1 MTSRTGP
8 TSMPVN
14 ANDLIDVLRSPEA
27 YPHDPESVQVKQ
39 THASWVFLVD
49 AYVYKIKK
57 PVSLGFLDFS
67 TLEKRK
73 HFCEQEVRLNRRL
86 CPDLYLGVVPISR
99 SKDGY
104 VLEDDRDIVEY
115 AVKMRRL
122 DGGAFAVDL
131 VDEERLETSDLDRVV
146 DVLAAFYDEETP
158 SPEMAAWGRPDRL
171 ALSTDENFEQTLD
184 FTGML
189 LSPPAFHTIQTYT
202 DGFLD
207 AHVRHFN
214 ERRAGGHI
222 LDCHGDLHLEHVYLK
237 PDGVCIYDCIEFN
250 ERFRTIDVASDVA
263 FLAMDLDVHGRPDL
277 SMYFGERMADRLSDP
292 DLLRL
297 LDFYKCYRA
306 VVRAK
311 VEGMRSLDENVDEVE
326 QTHSAERARSYFRL
340 ALRYATG
347 GSQPLV
353 LVVMGGVG
361 TGKSTL
367 AGQLGE
373 ALGCDV
379 VSSDRVRKDLA
390 GVDPYYRGSADERA
404 ALYSDERTEETY
416 RTLSQRATDA
426 VHVGRGIILDA
437 TYSHRTYRDDLRAA
451 LQKAG
456 ASYQFIE
463 VTASGETVKERL
475 AERAAAATSV
485 SDARLEDFETL
496 RRRYEAPDELE
507 DACHVRVPS
516 DDPGASPLES
526 ALSYLRRFDF

>member
-158 SPEMAAWGRPDRL
+158 TPEMAAWGRPDRL

-361 TGKSTL
+361 TGKST
-367 AGQLGE
+367 
-373 ALGCDV
+373 
-379 VSSDRVRKDLA
+379 
-390 GVDPYYRGSADERA
+390 
-404 ALYSDERTEETY
+404 
-416 RTLSQRATDA
+416 
-426 VHVGRGIILDA
+426 
-437 TYSHRTYRDDLRAA
+437 
-451 LQKAG
+451 
-456 ASYQFIE
+456 
-463 VTASGETVKERL
+463 
-475 AERAAAATSV
+475 
-485 SDARLEDFETL
+485 
-496 RRRYEAPDELE
+496 
-507 DACHVRVPS
+507 
-516 DDPGASPLES
+516 
-526 ALSYLRRFDF
+526 